1 MLALVVTFIV
11 GFYFGIFLMG
21 LLAATRPEG

>member
-1 MLALVVTFIV
+1 MVALVVTFII

-21 LLAATRPEG
+21 LLAASKPKE

>member
-1 MLALVVTFIV
+1 MVALVVTFIV

-21 LLAATRPEG
+21 LLAATRPKE